1 MSLQFYETVMGRRF
15 IEGTIPKLCKD
26 IEELTKAVETLN
38 VQVQSLSEELKKKKE
53 EESHE
58 T

>member
-1 MSLQFYETVMGRRF
+1 MSLQFYETIMGRRF

-38 VQVQSLSEELKKKKE
+38 VQVQSLSEELKRKKE
-53 EESHE
+53 EESH
-58 T
+58 